1 MVGAALQVPVQELG
15 IAAQR
20 TEVADDG
27 RLRAAHVVHQDD
39 GVSHVV
45 QVHGHRQL
53 NEAAQAGAPAL
64 AGLGHFQIFAKVGRQ
79 QLTTVWDSV
88 GQEQEVKS
96 ISVTQTQRC
105 CTLSVPK

>member
-27 RLRAAHVVHQDD
+27 RLRAAHVVHQDH
-39 GVSHVV
+39 GVGHVV
-45 QVHGHRQL
+45 QVHGHRDL

-64 AGLGHFQIFAKVGRQ
+64 AGLGHFQVFAKVGRQ
-79 QLTTVWDSV
+79 QLTAVWDSV
-88 GQEQEVKS
+88 G
-96 ISVTQTQRC
+96 
-105 CTLSVPK
+105 